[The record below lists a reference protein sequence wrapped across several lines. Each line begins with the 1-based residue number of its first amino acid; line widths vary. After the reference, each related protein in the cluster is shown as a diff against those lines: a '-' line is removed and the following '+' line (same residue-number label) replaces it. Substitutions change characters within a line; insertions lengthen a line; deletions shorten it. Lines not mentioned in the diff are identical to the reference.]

1 MTMTLPAAVAE
12 THSAVLFFLGDRAYK
27 LKKPVDLGFLDFRS
41 REAREAVCHR
51 EVDLNRRLAPDVYLG
66 VADVIGP
73 DGAPC
78 DHLVVMRRMPDGQRL
93 TSLVRSGQP
102 VEDHLW
108 RVAHL
113 MAAFHAR
120 STQSL
125 EADLAA
131 GVFAAR
137 ARWDA
142 NTTALIGMAA
152 RIFDEGAIALVHGLA
167 GRYLD
172 GRESLFEHRVADG
185 RAVDG
190 HGDLLADD
198 IFCLEDGPR
207 VLDCLEFDDGLRL
220 GDGLADVAFL
230 AMDLERIG
238 RPELGRYFLDSY
250 REHRGD
256 AWPTSLAHHQI
267 AYRAQVRAKVMAIRS
282 EQGDEQAATEARS
295 LLALAASHLEVGRVR
310 LVLVGGLPG
319 TGKST
324 LAASL
329 AEALDATVLRA
340 DELRKELAG
349 IPPARSAVLAFGE
362 GIYSDASTSRTYE
375 TMLDRARIALG
386 MGETVVLDASWT
398 SGAWRDRARAVAA
411 ATSADLVEFRC
422 AASVAT
428 TSRRI
433 LRRAATGDDPSD
445 ATPEIA
451 AAMSAH
457 AEPWPQAT
465 TIDTEAASAEA
476 LALALRHTQHHLGAV
491 EPLVRV
497 DGGTYGSQDMTFGP
511 APGRGRQSRSERT
524 D

>member
-12 THSAVLFFLGDRAYK
+12 THSAVLFFVGDRAYK

-51 EVDLNRRLAPDVYLG
+51 EVELNRRLAPDVYLG
-66 VADVIGP
+66 VADITGP

-78 DHLVVMRRMPDGQRL
+78 DHVIVMRRLPDEQRL
-93 TSLVRSGQP
+93 TSLVRGSQP

-108 RVAHL
+108 HL
-113 MAAFHAR
+113 SHLIAAFHAR
-120 STQSL
+120 SPRSPQ
-125 EADLAA
+125 ADRAA
-131 GVFAAR
+131 GAGATR

-142 NTTALIGMAA
+142 NTTALHEMVGP
-152 RIFDEGAIALVHGLA
+152 IFDKADIALVHGLA
-167 GRYLD
+167 CRYLD
-172 GRESLFEHRVADG
+172 GRENLFEHRVADG

-198 IFCLEDGPR
+198 IFCLDDGPR
-207 VLDCLEFDDGLRL
+207 VLDCIEFDDNLRL

-238 RPELGRYFLDSY
+238 RPDLSRYFLDSY

-256 AWPTSLAHHQI
+256 AWPASLAHHQI
-267 AYRAQVRAKVMAIRS
+267 AYRAQVRAKVMGIRS
-282 EQGDEQAATEARS
+282 EQGDEHAASEARS
-295 LLALAASHLEVGRVR
+295 LLELAASHLERGRVR

-324 LAASL
+324 LAAGL
-329 AEALDATVLRA
+329 ADELDATALRS

-349 IPPARSAVLAFGE
+349 IQPDRSTVLAFGE
-362 GIYSDASTSRTYE
+362 GIYSEVTTTRTYQ

-398 SGAWRDRARAVAA
+398 SAAWRDKASVIAV
-411 ATSADLVEFRC
+411 ATSADLVELRC
-422 AASVAT
+422 EASVAT
-428 TSRRI
+428 ASQRI

-451 AAMSAH
+451 AAMSAR
-457 AEPWPQAT
+457 AAPWPEAT
-465 TIDTEAASAEA
+465 TIDTETTPAGAIAA
-476 LALALRHTQHHLGAV
+476 ALRHAQHQTGTVDPVPVTDSPPLIPGATSR
-491 EPLVRV
+491 RV
-497 DGGTYGSQDMTFGP
+497 LIDGAGP
-511 APGRGRQSRSERT
+511 
-524 D
+524 